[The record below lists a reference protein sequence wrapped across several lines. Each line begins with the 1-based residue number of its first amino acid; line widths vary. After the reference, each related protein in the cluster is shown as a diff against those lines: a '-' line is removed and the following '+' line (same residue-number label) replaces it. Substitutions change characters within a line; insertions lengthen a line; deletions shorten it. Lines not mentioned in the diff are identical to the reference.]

1 MGADGEG
8 ICKQSTIASL
18 NVQQICTDIGEIVL
32 KVEGAG
38 THFYD
43 NAAGGNLLRYVQRHL
58 CNSLKPWGSEIM
70 ASSPRLH
77 SISAL

>member
-8 ICKQSTIASL
+8 ICKQSTTTS
-18 NVQQICTDIGEIVL
+18 DIREIVL

-58 CNSLKPWGSEIM
+58 CNPLKPWGSEIM